1 MMREQNNEYISKLK
15 LDEFKILLAEFDI
28 EMDEETQT
36 MVLSM
41 IKNNQ
46 FALIHDQYQF
56 VLENYIKKLTSEF
69 TCQKFMMLLDFYFK
83 PLLNV

>member
-1 MMREQNNEYISKLK
+1 MRDQNNEYISQLK
-15 LDEFKILLAEFDI
+15 LDDFKILLKEFDI
-28 EMDEETQT
+28 ELDEETQL
-36 MVLSM
+36 MVLSI

-56 VLENYIKKLTSEF
+56 ILENYIKKLTSEF
-69 TCQKFMMLLDFYFK
+69 TCQKISFLLNHYFK

>member
-1 MMREQNNEYISKLK
+1 MRDQNNEYISQLKLK
-15 LDEFKILLAEFDI
+15 DFKLLLQEFDI
-28 EMDEETQT
+28 ELDEETQM

-46 FALIHDQYQF
+46 YALIHDQYQF
-56 VLENYIKKLTSEF
+56 ILENYIKKLTSDF
-69 TCQKFMMLLDFYFK
+69 TCQKLINLLNHYFK